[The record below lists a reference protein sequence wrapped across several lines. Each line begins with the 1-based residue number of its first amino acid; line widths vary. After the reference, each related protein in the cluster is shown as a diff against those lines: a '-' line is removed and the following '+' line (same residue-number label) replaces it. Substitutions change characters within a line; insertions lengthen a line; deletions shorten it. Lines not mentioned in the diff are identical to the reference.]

1 MLKRAAVQ
9 NDRWKPSLF
18 QSPLVQNVEMTSSSG
33 TSATPSSRVGVLG
46 AGSIGGSAAARLAS
60 QGVEVATFDIDAER
74 VAALAV
80 DGVAAVAGAREL
92 AEGAEAIFLAL
103 PNTPHIEAA
112 LAGDDGLRAGLREG
126 TLVMLLSTIDPAEAR
141 RLGAELAEAGAE
153 LLDTPVSGGPVAA
166 RAGELTIM
174 AGGSDAAFARAKPLL
189 DLLSDHLVHVGP
201 LGAGETAKLVN
212 NLMGSVIVL
221 GIAEGVALAAKAGL
235 DVERTLEAIA
245 GASGSSWIL
254 DTWIPRTILEDPSQT
269 HFAVELMA
277 KDMGLVRELAEAN
290 GVELEAGALAEKTFT
305 DLRDAGDG
313 GRDFSIL
320 LARRAEAVGA
330 SLGEVD

>member
-1 MLKRAAVQ
+1 MDDARKA
-9 NDRWKPSLF
+9 
-18 QSPLVQNVEMTSSSG
+18 PL
-33 TSATPSSRVGVLG
+33 PRCGVLG

-60 QGVEVATFDIDAER
+60 CGAEVAVYDLDAER
-74 VAALAV
+74 VAALAA
-80 DGVAAVAGAREL
+80 DGVAAAGSAREL
-92 AEGAEAIFLAL
+92 AEGAEVIFLAL

-112 LAGDDGLRAGLREG
+112 FAGDDGLRAGLGQG
-126 TLVMLLSTIDPAEAR
+126 TLVCLMSTIDPDEAR
-141 RLGAELAEAGAE
+141 RLGGELAEAGAE

-174 AGGSDAAFARAKPLL
+174 AGGSDEAFARAKPLL

-201 LGAGETAKLVN
+201 QGAGETAKLVN

-235 DVERTLEAIA
+235 DVEKTLEAIA

-254 DTWIPRTILEDPSQT
+254 DTWIPRTILADPSQT

-290 GVELEAGALAEKTFT
+290 GVDLEAGALAEKTFT
-305 DLRDAGDG
+305 ELREKGDG
-313 GRDFSIL
+313 ARDFSIL
-320 LARRAEAVGA
+320 LARRAEAAGA
-330 SLGEVD
+330 SLGDVD

>member
-1 MLKRAAVQ
+1 MF
-9 NDRWKPSLF
+9 DMTTSGGSPDTSL
-18 QSPLVQNVEMTSSSG
+18 P
-33 TSATPSSRVGVLG
+33 RVGVLG

-74 VAALAV
+74 VAALGA
-80 DGVAAVAGAREL
+80 DGVAAAANAREL
-92 AEGAEAIFLAL
+92 AEGAEVIFLAL
-103 PNTPHIEAA
+103 PNTPHIESA

-126 TLVMLLSTIDPAEAR
+126 TLVMLLSTIDPDEAR
-141 RLGAELAEAGAE
+141 RIGAELAEAGAE

-174 AGGSDAAFARAKPLL
+174 AGGSDEAFARAKPLL
-189 DLLSDHLVHVGP
+189 DLLSNHLVHVGP

-254 DTWIPRTILEDPSQT
+254 DTWIPRTILKDPSQT

-277 KDMGLVRELAEAN
+277 KDMGLVRELAEEN

-305 DLRDAGDG
+305 ALRDSGDG
-313 GRDFSIL
+313 ARDFSIL
-320 LARRAEAVGA
+320 LARRAEAAGA
-330 SLGEVD
+330 SLGDVD

>member
-1 MLKRAAVQ
+1 MDDTPDTSL
-9 NDRWKPSLF
+9 PSC
-18 QSPLVQNVEMTSSSG
+18 
-33 TSATPSSRVGVLG
+33 GVLG
-46 AGSIGGSAAARLAS
+46 AGSIGGSAAARLAAS
-60 QGVEVATFDIDAER
+60 GARVTSFDLDAGR
-74 VAALAV
+74 VAALGA
-80 DGVAAVAGAREL
+80 DGVTAACSAREL
-92 AEGAEAIFLAL
+92 AEAAEVIFLAL

-112 LAGDDGLRAGLREG
+112 FAGDDGLRAGLG
-126 TLVMLLSTIDPAEAR
+126 AGKLVLLMSTIDPDEAR
-141 RLGAELAEAGAE
+141 RLGGELAAVGAE

-174 AGGSDAAFARAKPLL
+174 AGGSEEGFARAKPLL
-189 DLLSDHLVHVGP
+189 DLLSNHLVHVGP

-254 DTWIPRTILEDPSQT
+254 DTWIPRTILSDPSQT

-305 DLRDAGDG
+305 ALRDQGDG

-320 LARRAEAVGA
+320 LARRAEAAGA
-330 SLGEVD
+330 SLGNVD

>member
-1 MLKRAAVQ
+1 MTTPDGSSK
-9 NDRWKPSLF
+9 
-18 QSPLVQNVEMTSSSG
+18 SPL
-33 TSATPSSRVGVLG
+33 PRCGVLG

-60 QGVEVATFDIDAER
+60 QGVEVATFDIDVDR
-74 VAALAV
+74 VAALGAE
-80 DGVAAVAGAREL
+80 GVAAAANAREL
-92 AEGAEAIFLAL
+92 AEGAEVIFMAL

-112 LAGDDGLRAGLREG
+112 LAGEDGLRAGLRQG
-126 TLVMLLSTIDPAEAR
+126 TLVMLLSTIDPDEAR
-141 RLGAELAEAGAE
+141 RIGAELAAAGAE

-174 AGGSDAAFARAKPLL
+174 AGGSDAAFERGRPLL
-189 DLLSDHLVHVGP
+189 ALLSDHLVHVGP

-254 DTWIPRTILEDPSQT
+254 DTWIPRTILKDPSQT

-277 KDMGLVRELAEAN
+277 KDMGLVRELAEEN

-305 DLRDAGDG
+305 ELRDAGDG
-313 GRDFSIL
+313 NRDFSIL
-320 LARRAEAVGA
+320 LARRAEAAGA
-330 SLGEVD
+330 SLGNVD

>member
-1 MLKRAAVQ
+1 MTDLDGTREI
-9 NDRWKPSLF
+9 SL
-18 QSPLVQNVEMTSSSG
+18 P
-33 TSATPSSRVGVLG
+33 RCGVLG
-46 AGSIGGSAAARLAS
+46 AGSIGGSAAARLAAE
-60 QGVEVATFDIDAER
+60 GVAVTAFDLDAER
-74 VAALAV
+74 LGALAA
-80 DGVAAVAGAREL
+80 DGVAAADSAREL
-92 AEGAEAIFLAL
+92 AEGAEVILLAL

-112 LAGDDGLRAGLREG
+112 LSGEDGLRAGLGEG
-126 TLVMLLSTIDPAEAR
+126 TLVLLMSTIDPAEAR
-141 RLGAELAEAGAE
+141 RLGGELAAVGAE

-174 AGGSDAAFARAKPLL
+174 AGGSEAAFARAKPLL
-189 DLLSDHLVHVGP
+189 DLLSNHLVRVGP

-254 DTWIPRTILEDPSQT
+254 DTWIPRTILADPSRT

-277 KDMGLVRELAEAN
+277 KDMGLVRKLAEDN
-290 GVELEAGALAEKTFT
+290 GVDLEAGALAEKTFT

-313 GRDFSIL
+313 ARDFSIL
-320 LARRAEAVGA
+320 LARRAEEAGA
-330 SLGEVD
+330 SLGDVD

>member
-1 MLKRAAVQ
+1 MTTSGDSPAG
-9 NDRWKPSLF
+9 SL
-18 QSPLVQNVEMTSSSG
+18 P
-33 TSATPSSRVGVLG
+33 RVGVLG
-46 AGSIGGSAAARLAS
+46 AGSIGGSAAARFAS
-60 QGVEVATFDIDAER
+60 QGVQVATFDIDSER
-74 VAALAV
+74 VAALAA
-80 DGVAAVAGAREL
+80 DGVVAAANAREL
-92 AEGAEAIFLAL
+92 AEGAEVVFLAL
-103 PNTPHIEAA
+103 PNTPHIESA

-126 TLVMLLSTIDPAEAR
+126 TLVCLLSTIDPDEAR
-141 RLGAELAEAGAE
+141 RIGAELAEAGAE

-174 AGGSDAAFARAKPLL
+174 AGGSDSAFERGKPLL
-189 DLLSDHLVHVGP
+189 DLLSNHLVHVGP

-254 DTWIPRTILEDPSQT
+254 DTWIPRTILKDPSQT

-277 KDMGLVRELAEAN
+277 KDMGLVRELAEEN
-290 GVELEAGALAEKTFT
+290 GVPLEAGALAEKTFT
-305 DLRDAGDG
+305 ELRDQGDG
-313 GRDFSIL
+313 ARDFSIL
-320 LARRAEAVGA
+320 LARRAEAAGA
-330 SLGEVD
+330 SLGDVD

>member
-1 MLKRAAVQ
+1 MT
-9 NDRWKPSLF
+9 
-18 QSPLVQNVEMTSSSG
+18 TSSGAPDVSL
-33 TSATPSSRVGVLG
+33 PRVGVLG

-60 QGVEVATFDIDAER
+60 SGVEVATFDLDAER
-74 VAALAV
+74 VAALVA
-80 DGVAAVAGAREL
+80 DGVAAAANAREL
-92 AEGAEAIFLAL
+92 AEGAEVIFLAL

-112 LAGDDGLRAGLREG
+112 LAGDDGLRAGLRAG

-141 RLGAELAEAGAE
+141 RIGAELADAGAE

-174 AGGSDAAFARAKPLL
+174 AGGSDEAFSRAKPLL
-189 DLLSDHLVHVGP
+189 DLLSNHLVHVGP

-254 DTWIPRTILEDPSQT
+254 DTWIPRTILKDPSQT

-290 GVELEAGALAEKTFT
+290 GVALEAGALAEKTFT
-305 DLRDAGDG
+305 ELRDAGDG

-320 LARRAEAVGA
+320 LARRAEAAGA

>member
-1 MLKRAAVQ
+1 M
-9 NDRWKPSLF
+9 N
-18 QSPLVQNVEMTSSSG
+18 SSG
-33 TSATPSSRVGVLG
+33 GTSESSLPRVGVLG

-60 QGVEVATFDIDAER
+60 RGVGVASFDIDAER
-74 VAALAV
+74 VAALAT
-80 DGVAAVAGAREL
+80 DGVAAATSAREL
-92 AEGAEAIFLAL
+92 AEGSEAIFLAL

-126 TLVMLLSTIDPAEAR
+126 TLVMLLSTIDPDEAR
-141 RLGAELAEAGAE
+141 RLGGELAEAGAE

-174 AGGSDAAFARAKPLL
+174 AGGSEEAFARAKPLL
-189 DLLSDHLVHVGP
+189 DLLSNHLVHVGP

-235 DVERTLEAIA
+235 DVERTIEAIA

-254 DTWIPRTILEDPSQT
+254 DTWIPRTILKDPSQT

-290 GVELEAGALAEKTFT
+290 GVNLEAGALAEKTFT
-305 DLRDAGDG
+305 ALRDAGDG
-313 GRDFSIL
+313 NRDFSIL
-320 LARRAEAVGA
+320 LARRAEAAGA
-330 SLGEVD
+330 TLGDVD

>member
-1 MLKRAAVQ
+1 
-9 NDRWKPSLF
+9 
-18 QSPLVQNVEMTSSSG
+18 MTSSPG
-33 TSATPSSRVGVLG
+33 TSATPPPRVGVLG

-74 VAALAV
+74 VAALAA
-80 DGVAAVAGAREL
+80 DGVAAAGSAGEL
-92 AEGAEAIFLAL
+92 AAGAEAIFLAL

-141 RLGAELAEAGAE
+141 RLGAELAAAGAE

-189 DLLSDHLVHVGP
+189 DLLSNHLVHVGP

-277 KDMGLVRELAEAN
+277 KDMGLVRELAAEN

-320 LARRAEAVGA
+320 LARRAEAAGA

>member
-1 MLKRAAVQ
+1 MTTSGGSSVS
-9 NDRWKPSLF
+9 SL
-18 QSPLVQNVEMTSSSG
+18 P
-33 TSATPSSRVGVLG
+33 RVGILG

-60 QGVEVATFDIDAER
+60 QGARVATFDIDAER
-74 VAALAV
+74 VAALGA
-80 DGVAAVAGAREL
+80 DGVGAAANAREL
-92 AEGAEAIFLAL
+92 AEGAEVIFLAL
-103 PNTPHIEAA
+103 PNTPHIESA

-126 TLVMLLSTIDPAEAR
+126 TLVMLLSTIDPDEAR
-141 RLGAELAEAGAE
+141 RIGAELAESGAE

-174 AGGSDAAFARAKPLL
+174 AGGSDEAFARAKPLL
-189 DLLSDHLVHVGP
+189 DLLSNHLVHVGP

-254 DTWIPRTILEDPSQT
+254 DTWIPRTILKDPSQT

-277 KDMGLVRELAEAN
+277 KDMGLVRELAEEN
-290 GVELEAGALAEKTFT
+290 GVDLEAGALAEKTFT
-305 DLRDAGDG
+305 ELRDAGDG

-320 LARRAEAVGA
+320 LARRAEAAGA
-330 SLGEVD
+330 SLGDVD

>member
-1 MLKRAAVQ
+1 M
-9 NDRWKPSLF
+9 N
-18 QSPLVQNVEMTSSSG
+18 SSG
-33 TSATPSSRVGVLG
+33 PTSETPLPRVGVLG

-60 QGVEVATFDIDAER
+60 AGVEVATFDIDAER
-74 VAALAV
+74 VAALAA
-80 DGVAAVAGAREL
+80 DGVAAAGSAREL

-103 PNTPHIEAA
+103 PNTPHIESA
-112 LAGDDGLRAGLREG
+112 LAGADGLRAGLREG
-126 TLVMLLSTIDPAEAR
+126 TLVMLLSTIDPDEAR
-141 RLGAELAEAGAE
+141 RLGAELAGAGAE

-174 AGGSDAAFARAKPLL
+174 AGGSEEAFARAKPLL
-189 DLLSDHLVHVGP
+189 DLLSNHLVHVGP

-254 DTWIPRTILEDPSQT
+254 DTWIPRTILKDPSQT

-277 KDMGLVRELAEAN
+277 KDMGLVRELAEEN

-305 DLRDAGDG
+305 ALRDQGDG

-320 LARRAEAVGA
+320 LARRAEAAGA
-330 SLGEVD
+330 SLGDVD

>member
-1 MLKRAAVQ
+1 MA
-9 NDRWKPSLF
+9 
-18 QSPLVQNVEMTSSSG
+18 
-33 TSATPSSRVGVLG
+33 RVGVLG
-46 AGSIGGSAAARLAS
+46 SGSIGGSTAARLAS
-60 QGVEVATFDIDAER
+60 QGIEVAAFDIDAER
-74 VAALAV
+74 VAALGA
-80 DGVAAVAGAREL
+80 DGVAAAGSAREL
-92 AEGAEAIFLAL
+92 AEGAEVIFLAL
-103 PNTPHIEAA
+103 PNTPHIESA
-112 LAGDDGLRAGLREG
+112 LAGEDGLRAGLGEG
-126 TLVMLLSTIDPAEAR
+126 TLVCLLSTIDPAEAR
-141 RLGAELAEAGAE
+141 RVGAELAEAGAE

-174 AGGSDAAFARAKPLL
+174 AGGTDAAFARAKPLL
-189 DLLSDHLVHVGP
+189 ELLSDHLVHVGP

-254 DTWIPRTILEDPSQT
+254 DTWIPRTILADPSQT

-290 GVELEAGALAEKTFT
+290 GVPLEAGALAEKTFT
-305 DLRDAGDG
+305 ELRDSGDG

-320 LARRAEAVGA
+320 LARRAEAAGA
-330 SLGEVD
+330 DLGDVDQ

>member
-1 MLKRAAVQ
+1 
-9 NDRWKPSLF
+9 
-18 QSPLVQNVEMTSSSG
+18 MTTSGGSSD
-33 TSATPSSRVGVLG
+33 SSFPRVGVLG

-60 QGVEVATFDIDAER
+60 QGARVATFDIDAER
-74 VAALAV
+74 VAALGADGV
-80 DGVAAVAGAREL
+80 GVAAAANAREL
-92 AEGAEAIFLAL
+92 AEGAEVIFLAL
-103 PNTPHIEAA
+103 PNTPHIESA

-126 TLVMLLSTIDPAEAR
+126 TLVMLLSTIDPDEAR
-141 RLGAELAEAGAE
+141 RIGAELAEAGAE

-174 AGGSDAAFARAKPLL
+174 AGGSDEAFERGKPLL
-189 DLLSDHLVHVGP
+189 DLLSNHLVHVGP

-254 DTWIPRTILEDPSQT
+254 DTWIPRTILKDPSQT

-277 KDMGLVRELAEAN
+277 KDMGLVRELAEEN

-305 DLRDAGDG
+305 ALRDSGDG
-313 GRDFSIL
+313 DRDFSIL
-320 LARRAEAVGA
+320 LARRAEAAGA
-330 SLGEVD
+330 SLGNVD

>member
-1 MLKRAAVQ
+1 MTTLDDSSK
-9 NDRWKPSLF
+9 
-18 QSPLVQNVEMTSSSG
+18 SPL
-33 TSATPSSRVGVLG
+33 PRCGVLG

-60 QGVEVATFDIDAER
+60 QGVEVATFDIDADR
-74 VAALAV
+74 VAALGAE
-80 DGVAAVAGAREL
+80 GVAAAANAREL
-92 AEGAEAIFLAL
+92 AEGAEVIFMAL

-112 LAGDDGLRAGLREG
+112 LAGEDGLRAGLRKG
-126 TLVMLLSTIDPAEAR
+126 TLVMLLSTIDPDEAR
-141 RLGAELAEAGAE
+141 RIGAELSEAGAE

-174 AGGSDAAFARAKPLL
+174 AGGSDAAFERGRPLL
-189 DLLSDHLVHVGP
+189 DLLSNHLVHVGP

-254 DTWIPRTILEDPSQT
+254 DTWIPRTILKDPSQT

-277 KDMGLVRELAEAN
+277 KDMGLVRELAEEN

-305 DLRDAGDG
+305 ELRDAGDG
-313 GRDFSIL
+313 NRDFSIL
-320 LARRAEAVGA
+320 LARRAEAAGA
-330 SLGEVD
+330 SLGNVD

>member
-1 MLKRAAVQ
+1 MTTSGGAS
-9 NDRWKPSLF
+9 NMSL
-18 QSPLVQNVEMTSSSG
+18 P
-33 TSATPSSRVGVLG
+33 RVGVLG

-60 QGVEVATFDIDAER
+60 QGVEVASFDIDAER
-74 VAALAV
+74 VAALGA
-80 DGVAAVAGAREL
+80 DGVAAAANAREL

-103 PNTPHIEAA
+103 PNTPHIESA
-112 LAGDDGLRAGLREG
+112 LAGEDGLRAGLREG
-126 TLVMLLSTIDPAEAR
+126 TLVMLLSTIDPDEAR
-141 RLGAELAEAGAE
+141 RIGAELAEAGAE

-174 AGGSDAAFARAKPLL
+174 AGGSDAAFERGKPLL
-189 DLLSDHLVHVGP
+189 DLLSNHLVHVGP

-235 DVERTLEAIA
+235 DVPRTLEAIA

-290 GVELEAGALAEKTFT
+290 GVPLEAGALAEKTFT
-305 DLRDAGDG
+305 ALRDAGDG
-313 GRDFSIL
+313 ARDFSIL
-320 LARRAEAVGA
+320 LARRAEAAGA
-330 SLGEVD
+330 SLGDVD

>member
-1 MLKRAAVQ
+1 MA
-9 NDRWKPSLF
+9 
-18 QSPLVQNVEMTSSSG
+18 
-33 TSATPSSRVGVLG
+33 RVGVLG
-46 AGSIGGSAAARLAS
+46 AGSIGGSAAARFAS
-60 QGVEVATFDIDAER
+60 QGVEVAVFDIDSER
-74 VAALAV
+74 VAALAA
-80 DGVAAVAGAREL
+80 DGVAAAANAREL
-92 AEGAEAIFLAL
+92 AEGAEVIFLAL
-103 PNTPHIEAA
+103 PNTPHIESAM
-112 LAGDDGLRAGLREG
+112 AGEDGLRAGLREG

-141 RLGAELAEAGAE
+141 RIGAELAAAGAE

-174 AGGSDAAFARAKPLL
+174 AGGSEAAFERGKPLL
-189 DLLSDHLVHVGP
+189 DLLANHLVHVGP

-254 DTWIPRTILEDPSQT
+254 DTWIPRTILADPSQT

-277 KDMGLVRELAEAN
+277 KDMGLVRELAEEN

-305 DLRDAGDG
+305 ELRDAGDG

-320 LARRAEAVGA
+320 LARRAEAAGA
-330 SLGEVD
+330 SLGDVD

>member
-1 MLKRAAVQ
+1 
-9 NDRWKPSLF
+9 
-18 QSPLVQNVEMTSSSG
+18 MTSSG
-33 TSATPSSRVGVLG
+33 RTSDPSLPRVGVLG

-60 QGVEVATFDIDAER
+60 RGVEVASFDIDAER
-74 VAALAV
+74 VAALAT
-80 DGVAAVAGAREL
+80 DGVEAAGSAREL
-92 AEGAEAIFLAL
+92 AEGAEILFLAL

-112 LAGDDGLRAGLREG
+112 LAGADGLRAGLREG
-126 TLVMLLSTIDPAEAR
+126 TLVMLLSTIDPDQAR
-141 RLGAELAEAGAE
+141 HLGAELADAGAE

-174 AGGSDAAFARAKPLL
+174 AGGSEDAFARAKPLL
-189 DLLSDHLVHVGP
+189 DLLSTHLVHVGP

-254 DTWIPRTILEDPSQT
+254 DTWIPRTILKDPSQT

-305 DLRDAGDG
+305 ELRDQGDG

-320 LARRAEAVGA
+320 LARRAEAAGA

>member
-1 MLKRAAVQ
+1 MLA
-9 NDRWKPSLF
+9 
-18 QSPLVQNVEMTSSSG
+18 MTTSG
-33 TSATPSSRVGVLG
+33 GASKLSHPRVGVLG
-46 AGSIGGSAAARLAS
+46 AGSIGGSAAVRLAS
-60 QGVEVATFDIDAER
+60 QGVEVASFDLDPER
-74 VAALAV
+74 VAALGA
-80 DGVAAVAGAREL
+80 DGVAAAANAREL

-103 PNTPHIEAA
+103 PNTPHIESA
-112 LAGDDGLRAGLREG
+112 LAGEDGLRAGLREG
-126 TLVMLLSTIDPAEAR
+126 TLVMLLSTIDPDEAR
-141 RLGAELAEAGAE
+141 RIGAELADAGAE

-174 AGGSDAAFARAKPLL
+174 AGGSEEAFERGKPLL
-189 DLLSDHLVHVGP
+189 DLLSNHLVHVGP
-201 LGAGETAKLVN
+201 AGAGETAKLVN

-254 DTWIPRTILEDPSQT
+254 DTWIPRTILKDPSET

-290 GVELEAGALAEKTFT
+290 GVPLEAGALAEKTFT
-305 DLRDAGDG
+305 ALRDAGDG

-320 LARRAEAVGA
+320 LARRAEAAGA
-330 SLGEVD
+330 SLGDVD

>member
-1 MLKRAAVQ
+1 MDLMDDARSTSL
-9 NDRWKPSLF
+9 PSC
-18 QSPLVQNVEMTSSSG
+18 
-33 TSATPSSRVGVLG
+33 GVLG
-46 AGSIGGSAAARLAS
+46 AGSIGGSAAARLAAS
-60 QGVEVATFDIDAER
+60 GAQVTAFDLDTER
-74 VAALAV
+74 VAALAA
-80 DGVAAVAGAREL
+80 DGVAAAANAREL
-92 AEGAEAIFLAL
+92 AEGADVIFLAL

-112 LAGDDGLRAGLREG
+112 LAGEDGLRAGLG
-126 TLVMLLSTIDPAEAR
+126 AGKLVLLMSTIDPDEAR
-141 RLGAELAEAGAE
+141 RLGGELAAVGAE
-153 LLDTPVSGGPVAA
+153 LIDTPVSGGPVAA

-174 AGGSDAAFARAKPLL
+174 AGGSEAGFERAKPLL
-189 DLLSDHLVHVGP
+189 DLLSNHLVRVGP

-235 DVERTLEAIA
+235 DVEKTLEAIA

-254 DTWIPRTILEDPSQT
+254 DTWIPRTILKDPSET

-290 GVELEAGALAEKTFT
+290 GVDLEAGALAEKTFT
-305 DLRDAGDG
+305 ALRDAGDG

-320 LARRAEAVGA
+320 LARRAEAAGA
-330 SLGEVD
+330 SLGDVD

>member
-1 MLKRAAVQ
+1 MSAMTTPGGAS
-9 NDRWKPSLF
+9 DTSL
-18 QSPLVQNVEMTSSSG
+18 P
-33 TSATPSSRVGVLG
+33 RVGVLG

-60 QGVEVATFDIDAER
+60 QGVEVASFDIDAER
-74 VAALAV
+74 VAALGSDEV
-80 DGVAAVAGAREL
+80 VAAANAREL
-92 AEGAEAIFLAL
+92 AEGADAIFLAL

-112 LAGDDGLRAGLREG
+112 LAGEDGLRAGLREG
-126 TLVMLLSTIDPAEAR
+126 TLVMLLSTIDPDEAR
-141 RLGAELAEAGAE
+141 RIGAELAEVEAE

-174 AGGSDAAFARAKPLL
+174 AGGSDEAFERGKPLL
-189 DLLSDHLVHVGP
+189 DLLSNHLVHVGP

-254 DTWIPRTILEDPSQT
+254 DTWIPRTILKDPSQT

-290 GVELEAGALAEKTFT
+290 GVTLEAGALAEKTFT
-305 DLRDAGDG
+305 ALRDQGDG

-320 LARRAEAVGA
+320 LARQAEAAGA
-330 SLGEVD
+330 SLGNVD

>member
-1 MLKRAAVQ
+1 
-9 NDRWKPSLF
+9 
-18 QSPLVQNVEMTSSSG
+18 
-33 TSATPSSRVGVLG
+33 
-46 AGSIGGSAAARLAS
+46 
-60 QGVEVATFDIDAER
+60 
-74 VAALAV
+74 
-80 DGVAAVAGAREL
+80 
-92 AEGAEAIFLAL
+92 
-103 PNTPHIEAA
+103 
-112 LAGDDGLRAGLREG
+112 
-126 TLVMLLSTIDPAEAR
+126 MLLSTIDPAEAR

>member
-1 MLKRAAVQ
+1 MA
-9 NDRWKPSLF
+9 
-18 QSPLVQNVEMTSSSG
+18 
-33 TSATPSSRVGVLG
+33 RVGVLG
-46 AGSIGGSAAARLAS
+46 AGSIGGSAAARFAS
-60 QGVEVATFDIDAER
+60 QGVEVAVFDIDSER
-74 VAALAV
+74 VAALAA
-80 DGVAAVAGAREL
+80 DGVAAAANAREL
-92 AEGAEAIFLAL
+92 AEGAEVIFLAL
-103 PNTPHIEAA
+103 PNTPHIESAM
-112 LAGDDGLRAGLREG
+112 AGEDGLRAGLREG

-141 RLGAELAEAGAE
+141 RIGAELAAAGAE

-174 AGGSDAAFARAKPLL
+174 AGGSEAAFERGKPLL
-189 DLLSDHLVHVGP
+189 DLLANHLVHVGP

-254 DTWIPRTILEDPSQT
+254 DTWIPRTILADPSQT

-277 KDMGLVRELAEAN
+277 KDMGLVRELAEES

-305 DLRDAGDG
+305 ELRDAGDG

-320 LARRAEAVGA
+320 LARRAEAAGA
-330 SLGEVD
+330 SLGDVD

>member
-1 MLKRAAVQ
+1 V
-9 NDRWKPSLF
+9 NTPTNSSL
-18 QSPLVQNVEMTSSSG
+18 P
-33 TSATPSSRVGVLG
+33 RVGVLG
-46 AGSIGGSAAARLAS
+46 AGSIGGSAAARFAER
-60 QGVEVATFDIDAER
+60 GAEVSVFDIDAEK
-74 VAALAV
+74 VAALGAE
-80 DGVAAVAGAREL
+80 GVGAAANAREL
-92 AEGAEAIFLAL
+92 AAGAEVIFLAL

-112 LAGDDGLRAGLREG
+112 MAGGDGLRAGLG
-126 TLVMLLSTIDPAEAR
+126 AGKLVCLLSTIDPAEAR
-141 RLGAELAEAGAE
+141 RIGDELAEVGAE

-174 AGGSDAAFARAKPLL
+174 AGGSEEAFARAKPLL
-189 DLLSDHLVHVGP
+189 ELLSNHLVRVGP

-254 DTWIPRTILEDPSQT
+254 DTWIPRTILKDPSET

-277 KDMGLVRELAEAN
+277 KDMGLVRELAAEN
-290 GVELEAGALAEKTFT
+290 GVDLEAGALAEKTFT
-305 DLRDAGDG
+305 ALRDAGDG

-320 LARRAEAVGA
+320 LARRAEAAGA
-330 SLGEVD
+330 SLGDVD

>member
-1 MLKRAAVQ
+1 MSAMTTPGGAS
-9 NDRWKPSLF
+9 DTSL
-18 QSPLVQNVEMTSSSG
+18 P
-33 TSATPSSRVGVLG
+33 RVGVLG

-60 QGVEVATFDIDAER
+60 QGVEVASFDIDAER
-74 VAALAV
+74 VAALGSDEV
-80 DGVAAVAGAREL
+80 VAAANAREL
-92 AEGAEAIFLAL
+92 AEGADAIFLAL

-112 LAGDDGLRAGLREG
+112 LAGEDGLRAGLREG
-126 TLVMLLSTIDPAEAR
+126 TLVMLLSTIDPDEAR
-141 RLGAELAEAGAE
+141 RIGAELAEVEAE

-174 AGGSDAAFARAKPLL
+174 AGGSDEAFERGKPLL
-189 DLLSDHLVHVGP
+189 DLLSNHLVHVGP

-254 DTWIPRTILEDPSQT
+254 DTWIPRTILKDPSET

-290 GVELEAGALAEKTFT
+290 GVPLEAGALAEKTFT
-305 DLRDAGDG
+305 ALRDAGDG
-313 GRDFSIL
+313 ARDFSIL
-320 LARRAEAVGA
+320 LARRAEAAGA
-330 SLGEVD
+330 SLGDVD

>member
-1 MLKRAAVQ
+1 MQ
-9 NDRWKPSLF
+9 NDTRGSSL
-18 QSPLVQNVEMTSSSG
+18 PG
-33 TSATPSSRVGVLG
+33 CGVLG
-46 AGSIGGSAAARLAS
+46 SGSIGGSAAVRLAES
-60 QGVEVATFDIDAER
+60 GARVAAFDLDAER
-74 VAALAV
+74 VAALAPHGV
-80 DGVAAVAGAREL
+80 VAAGSAREL
-92 AEGAEAIFLAL
+92 AESSEVIFLAL

-112 LAGDDGLRAGLREG
+112 LAGPDGLRAGLGEG
-126 TLVMLLSTIDPAEAR
+126 KLVLLMSTIDPGEAR
-141 RLGAELAEAGAE
+141 RLGDELAAAGTE

-174 AGGSDAAFARAKPLL
+174 AGGSEEGFARARPLL
-189 DLLSDHLVHVGP
+189 ELLSNHLVHVGP

-254 DTWIPRTILEDPSQT
+254 DTWIPRTILSDPSQT

-277 KDMGLVRELAEAN
+277 KDMGLVRELAEAV
-290 GVELEAGALAEKTFT
+290 GVPLEAGALAEKTFT
-305 DLRDAGDG
+305 KLRDAGDG

-320 LARRAEAVGA
+320 LARRAEAAGA
-330 SLGEVD
+330 SLGDVD